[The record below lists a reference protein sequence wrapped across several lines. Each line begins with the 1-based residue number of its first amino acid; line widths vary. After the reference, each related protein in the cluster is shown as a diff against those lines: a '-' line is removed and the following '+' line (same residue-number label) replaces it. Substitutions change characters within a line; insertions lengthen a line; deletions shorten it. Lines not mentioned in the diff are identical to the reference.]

1 MAISWLLI
9 GSGIVL
15 MIAGT
20 VWSWSK
26 TFRDTKEVQRKF
38 FLGWGSYQLI
48 YTFQHWDVMKAPFL
62 AWLFGAI
69 LFVIGVVMR
78 WV

>member
-1 MAISWLLI
+1 MAISGLLI
-9 GSGIVL
+9 GSGLVL
-15 MIAGT
+15 IIAGF

-38 FLGWGSYQLI
+38 FFGWGSYQTI

-62 AWLFGAI
+62 VWLSGAI
-69 LFVIGVVMR
+69 LFLIGVAMR